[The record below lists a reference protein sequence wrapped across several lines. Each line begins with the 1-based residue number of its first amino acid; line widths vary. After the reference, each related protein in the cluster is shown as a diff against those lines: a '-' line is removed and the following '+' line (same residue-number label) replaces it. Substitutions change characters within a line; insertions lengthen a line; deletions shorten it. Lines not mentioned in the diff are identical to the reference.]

1 MQQCFC
7 IKGVPG
13 FDFYV
18 KVLDTQT
25 IVFNDLSEWV
35 TDEPYVIP
43 ETFQV
48 DMVLPDSSVITL
60 ELNTSSSTVLR
71 SSDIGI
77 SKFKDGIYC
86 FKIDGQ
92 NEFSGG
98 CGLDYTKVTGVFPNI
113 ECCIDTAYSKI
124 DEDKFYEIQD
134 VELWLKRAKDSAS
147 LGKESQSLSE
157 WKVAKKLLQSINCQ
171 CDC

>member
-25 IVFNDLSEWV
+25 LIFNDLSEWV
-35 TDEPYVIP
+35 TDDPYVIP

-48 DMVLPDSSVITL
+48 DIILPDSSVITVN
-60 ELNTSSSTVLR
+60 LNTSSTTVLR
-71 SSDIGI
+71 ASDIGI

-92 NEFSGG
+92 NELSGG

-113 ECCIDTAYSKI
+113 ECCVDTAYSKMG
-124 DEDKFYEIQD
+124 DEYFDRIYE
-134 VELWLKRAKDSAS
+134 VESWLKRSKDSAS
-147 LGKESQSLSE
+147 LKKEQQSLEE
-157 WKVAKKLLQSINCQ
+157 WKTAKRLLQSLNCE
-171 CDC
+171 CNC